1 MTAPQGIAI
10 ARIPSG
16 QSLDLFSAV
25 GTVLD
30 VALGGA
36 MLVPGNGGD
45 VAATVI
51 ARDEQTEREAVA
63 ALRHA
68 AVVLGAA
75 PPTLWPSNEPDDEI
89 GQTATVAQLQH
100 DDGGWTA
107 SLGGS
112 AVEVAQQ
119 VMAVLVPAFEEH
131 PDAVNYLSWDATY
144 KPSGQRYSLILV
156 RPNGLTPHEAR
167 QQPEKECERLR
178 ALLAKHGIEV
188 PG

>member
-1 MTAPQGIAI
+1 MTVPQGVPV

-25 GTVLD
+25 GAVLD

-68 AVVLGAA
+68 AMVLGAV
-75 PPTLWPSNEPDDEI
+75 PPNPWPSNEPDDDI
-89 GQTATVAQLQH
+89 GETATVGQLEH
-100 DDGGWTA
+100 DDRGWTA

-131 PDAVNYLSWDATY
+131 PDAINYLSWDATY

-167 QQPEKECERLR
+167 QQAEKECERLR
-178 ALLAKHGIEV
+178 ALLAEHGIEV